1 MEAVY
6 TLVSFLTVLVIPVLL
21 FIGLAKPKL
30 FQKSLG
36 KNATRGR
43 IAGLLVVVFI
53 GLALVGSAVEPES
66 VKLARQQKEQA
77 QQQQTAQKAAE
88 LQQQQS
94 EQVNTEAA
102 PEAKVEQASQ
112 EITQPTESQ
121 ERYYWHRITK
131 VVDGDTVK
139 AMVDGKEE
147 SIRII
152 GINAPES
159 TTKTECFGKNA
170 SDKAKDILK
179 DGWIQLERDDSQT
192 NRDKYS
198 RLLRFV
204 WAGDGSTDFG
214 LSMINE
220 GYAYEYTYNVPYAKQ
235 QAYKEAQKN
244 ADTNNKGLWA
254 SDNCDGQKQKPQP
267 AATKLQPQPAAPA
280 PTPAPRTAPSP
291 PPSPGGVVKKSNSDI
306 CHAPGTTYYNR
317 TKNYT
322 PYNSLQACLNSGG
335 RLPLR

>member
-6 TLVSFLTVLVIPVLL
+6 TIVSFVTVLVVPTL
-21 FIGLAKPKL
+21 FILGLTKPEL
-30 FQKSLG
+30 FQKVLG
-36 KNATRGR
+36 EKATRGR

-77 QQQQTAQKAAE
+77 QQQEEAKKAAD

-94 EQVNTEAA
+94 DQVNTDST
-102 PEAKVEQASQ
+102 PEASIEQASQ
-112 EITQPTESQ
+112 EIAQPTENQ

-147 SIRII
+147 SIRVI

-159 TTKTECFGKNA
+159 TTKTECFGNNA
-170 SDKAKDILK
+170 SDRAKDILK
-179 DGWIQLERDDSQT
+179 DGWIQLQRDDSQT
-192 NRDKYS
+192 NRDKYG

-204 WAGDGSTDFG
+204 WAGDGSVDLG
-214 LSMINE
+214 LSMISD
-220 GYAYEYTYNVPYAKQ
+220 GYAYEYTYNVPYSKQ
-235 QAYKEAQKN
+235 QAYKDAQKS
-244 ADTNNKGLWA
+244 ASSNNKGLWA
-254 SDNCDGQKQKPQP
+254 SDSCDGQKQKPQP
-267 AATKLQPQPAAPA
+267 APPKPQPTTPAPA
-280 PTPAPRTAPSP
+280 PAPKPAPAA
-291 PPSPGGVVKKSNSDI
+291 GGVVKKSNTGI
-306 CHAPGTTYYNR
+306 CHAPGSTYYDR

-335 RLPLR
+335 RMPLR